1 VGGVAHPLR
10 IAVAAVVVARAART
24 LGPAARLTAPEGPG
38 AADRPRVTVL
48 VPARNEARRLGPCL
62 DALVDD
68 PWTDELLVI
77 DDRSTDDTAAV
88 ARAHGATVIAGQEP
102 PPGRIGKPWALE
114 QGLRAAAGEVVVAVD
129 ADVRPRPGLVA
140 ALVGELRRRE
150 AEGRRPVLVSAAPR
164 VDPPHGVDRAV
175 HAGFA
180 ATVPLRFGP
189 TDVRGPE
196 PQPSRATANG
206 RLLCARARP
215 LREAGGF
222 ALGAGGLTDDVALA
236 RALAGRGWLVAGADA
251 TALADVRPSPG
262 RASSWRVQRR
272 AITGVDVTGRGW
284 MAADLTVL
292 WIAQALPWL
301 RLAAGRADA
310 VDAALLAA
318 RAVVLRRTVRGLA
331 PRRAP
336 DPAWLAPL
344 LDVPV
349 VAAFTRAVF
358 VPDRSWR
365 GREY

>member
-1 VGGVAHPLR
+1 VAHPLR
-10 IAVAAVVVARAART
+10 IAVAAVVLARAVRT
-24 LGPAARLTAPEGPG
+24 LGPTARLTAPGGTGDGGE
-38 AADRPRVTVL
+38 DRPRVTVL
-48 VPARNEARRLGPCL
+48 VPARNEAARIGPCL
-62 DALVDD
+62 DALAADG
-68 PWTDELLVI
+68 WTDELLVI
-77 DDRSTDDTAAV
+77 DDRSTDDTAEV

-129 ADVRPRPGLVA
+129 ADVRPRPGLVS

-150 AEGRRPVLVSAAPR
+150 AEGHRPVLLSAVPQ
-164 VDPPHGVDRAV
+164 VDPPHRVDRAV
-175 HAGFA
+175 HAAFA

-189 TDVRGPE
+189 ADARSPE

-222 ALGAGGLTDDVALA
+222 ALGAGGLTDDIALA

-251 TALADVRPSPG
+251 TALAEVRPSPG
-262 RASSWRVQRR
+262 RASSWRSQRR
-272 AITGVDVTGRGW
+272 AITGADVTGRGW
-284 MAADLTVL
+284 MAVDLTVL
-292 WIAQALPWL
+292 WVAQALPWL
-301 RLAAGRADA
+301 RLLVRRADA
-310 VDAALLAA
+310 VDAVLLAA

-331 PRRAP
+331 PRPAP